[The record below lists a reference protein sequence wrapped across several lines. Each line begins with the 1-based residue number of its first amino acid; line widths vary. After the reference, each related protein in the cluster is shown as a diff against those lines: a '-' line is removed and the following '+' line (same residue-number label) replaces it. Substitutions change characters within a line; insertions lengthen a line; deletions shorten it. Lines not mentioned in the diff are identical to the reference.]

1 MQNID
6 ELKAR
11 HKELMVRLK
20 EEKDLME
27 QGRGDNLAYF
37 MVKEELLEVNS
48 LLRQFNQGY
57 RVGGKGHRKVSDEY
71 EGKSLSDY
79 QQFKDWEREN
89 NSFDDEVDEDGKG
102 RAYMKRILE
111 EGIESLSE
119 KQRSILTRWCNG
131 ESVNTIAEKDGVSAS
146 TVSRTL
152 KRAKATAVKY
162 MEPRLMLAKKRVGNK
177 IDMSD
182 PAIAKIVLDVL
193 SDKQAVAIYLYYG
206 EWLALREIADLIGV
220 GHSTIL
226 RTIQR
231 GLRNIRDAV
240 GEDITTVE
248 NVQYLDEIAFA
259 IYCRIEDVDEFA
271 KEYEKART
279 FARTNNKKST
289 PGGLSSRTR
298 GNGNAEDPICM
309 ASSYSVKFKR
319 GRVPETAHG
328 SLLKALLDRQ
338 KKLAAAGKLPP
349 GFPVFSWLKALFGEL
364 ISRSKARKNNG
375 F

>member
-1 MQNID
+1 MMRNID

-20 EEKDLME
+20 EEKDLMD

-37 MVKEELLEVNS
+37 MVKEELLEVNA
-48 LLRQFNQGY
+48 LLRQFSPGY
-57 RVGGKGHRKVSDEY
+57 RVGSRARHAPVSDEY
-71 EGKSLSDY
+71 DGNSRSDY

-89 NSFDDEVDEDGKG
+89 FGFDDEIDEG
-102 RAYMKRILE
+102 RAYMKEILE

-119 KQRSILTRWCNG
+119 KQRSVLTRWCNG

-220 GHSTIL
+220 GHSTIC

-271 KEYEKART
+271 KEYERART
-279 FARTNNKKST
+279 FARTNNKKPT
-289 PGGLSSRTR
+289 PGGPSLRTR
-298 GNGNAEDPICM
+298 GNINSEAPIRM
-309 ASSYSVKFKR
+309 KSSYSVKFNR
-319 GRVPETAHG
+319 GHVPDTAHG

-338 KKLAAAGKLPP
+338 KRLAEAGKLPP